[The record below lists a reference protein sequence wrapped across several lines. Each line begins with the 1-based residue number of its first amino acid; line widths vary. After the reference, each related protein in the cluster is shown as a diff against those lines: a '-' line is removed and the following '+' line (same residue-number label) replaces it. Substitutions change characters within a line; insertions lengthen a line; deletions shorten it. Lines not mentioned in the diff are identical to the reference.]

1 MGKKILNVTQ
11 EVLIK
16 MVQILSFMKVELGK
30 ALEVVEELRKISQVK
45 EMSYITGDYDLVMRI
60 EGESS
65 EELHQLFIE
74 QIDKIESVR
83 EINSHLLV
91 KHWTSK

>member
-1 MGKKILNVTQ
+1 
-11 EVLIK
+11 

-30 ALEVVEELRKISQVK
+30 ALQVVEELRKIPQVK

-65 EELHQLFIE
+65 EELHQLFIK
-74 QIDKIESVR
+74 QIDKIEAVS

>member
-1 MGKKILNVTQ
+1 
-11 EVLIK
+11 

-30 ALEVVEELRKISQVK
+30 ALEVVEELKKIPQVK

-65 EELHQLFIE
+65 EVLHKLFINKL
-74 QIDKIESVR
+74 DKIEAVR
-83 EINSHLLV
+83 EMNSHLLV
-91 KHWTSK
+91 KHWTSR

>member
-1 MGKKILNVTQ
+1 
-11 EVLIK
+11 

-30 ALEVVEELRKISQVK
+30 ALEVVEELRKIPQVK

-65 EELHQLFIE
+65 EELHKLFINK
-74 QIDKIESVR
+74 IDKIENVH

>member
-1 MGKKILNVTQ
+1 
-11 EVLIK
+11 

>member
-1 MGKKILNVTQ
+1 
-11 EVLIK
+11 

-30 ALEVVEELRKISQVK
+30 ALEVVEELKKIPQVK

-65 EELHQLFIE
+65 EVLHKLFINKL
-74 QIDKIESVR
+74 DKIEAVR
-83 EINSHLLV
+83 EMNSHLLV

>member
-1 MGKKILNVTQ
+1 
-11 EVLIK
+11 
-16 MVQILSFMKVELGK
+16 
-30 ALEVVEELRKISQVK
+30 
-45 EMSYITGDYDLVMRI
+45 MRI

-65 EELHQLFIE
+65 EELHQLFIK

>member
-1 MGKKILNVTQ
+1 
-11 EVLIK
+11 

-30 ALEVVEELRKISQVK
+30 ALEVVEELKKIPQVK

-65 EELHQLFIE
+65 EELHKLFVNKL
-74 QIDKIESVR
+74 DKIEAVR
-83 EINSHLLV
+83 EMNSHLLV
-91 KHWTSK
+91 KHWTSR